1 MAIGPDQPR
10 PAAARPV
17 RPGLRANWP
26 QSTLLVLVLV
36 VVVNVFADG
45 MGGLER
51 ATTSLV
57 GTRVFHLSGYLAVLS
72 FIIAFAVT
80 KALTNL
86 AAGPL
91 TARQT
96 RKVLLAPAG
105 PSACRSRSC
114 SPGPQPG
121 DGSWPRRKKP
131 TSSAAGSTPANQ
143 PKAEHEKRTSNDR
156 SPQQLPNARCGPVA

>member
-17 RPGLRANWP
+17 RLGLRANWP

-36 VVVNVFADG
+36 LVVNVFADG
-45 MGGLER
+45 MVGLER

-72 FIIAFAVT
+72 FIIAFGVT
-80 KALTNL
+80 KALTNH

-96 RKVLLAPAG
+96 RKVLLVAG
-105 PSACRSRSC
+105 RAVGLPVRSC

-131 TSSAAGSTPANQ
+131 TSSAAGSTPGKPA
-143 PKAEHEKRTSNDR
+143 
-156 SPQQLPNARCGPVA
+156 